1 MYDYPQYKEK
11 DRNKVIEFM
20 KQHPFA
26 TIIGVNSEGRTELT
40 QVPVLV
46 DNIGDEI
53 IITGHIAKKTTHHKA
68 FTDNGQV
75 LVLFTSPHTYVSGA
89 WYTGN
94 PHQGSTWNYI
104 SIHARGKMEFGSEDE
119 LVGLLKRLSLHFE
132 NGDKSSSTVYDNLP
146 ADYKERLIKAI
157 VCFRVKVTEIEN
169 VFKLS
174 QNRDEK
180 SYDNIINVL
189 EKRDAGAQYI
199 AEKMK
204 ERKSSIF

>member
-1 MYDYPQYKEK
+1 MYDYPQYKEN
-11 DRNKVIEFM
+11 DREKLIEFM

-26 TIIGVNSEGRTELT
+26 TIIGVNSEGRAELT

-46 DNIGDEI
+46 DDAGGEI
-53 IITGHIAKKTTHHKA
+53 IITGHIAKKTAHHKA
-68 FTDNGQV
+68 FTDNDQV

-104 SIHARGKMEFGSEDE
+104 SVHARGKMEFGSEEE

-132 NGDKSSSTVYDNLP
+132 NGDSTSSTVYENLP
-146 ADYKERLIKAI
+146 VDYKERLIKAI
-157 VCFRVKVTEIEN
+157 VSFRVKVTEIEN

-199 AEKMK
+199 AGKMK